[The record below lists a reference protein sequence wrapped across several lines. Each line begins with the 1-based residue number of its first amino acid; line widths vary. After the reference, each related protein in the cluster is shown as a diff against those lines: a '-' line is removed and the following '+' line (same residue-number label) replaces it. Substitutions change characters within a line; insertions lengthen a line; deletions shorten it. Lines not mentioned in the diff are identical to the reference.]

1 MNNSQKV
8 ALILSFTSIDVKTY
22 HYPRVR
28 QFLLQKMDVL
38 EAMEVIGYEDTISLL
53 DSVYD
58 IETDSDC
65 YNVILKIVG
74 LLLK

>member
-1 MNNSQKV
+1 MENYQKV
-8 ALILSFTSIDVKTY
+8 ALIRSFSSLDMKTY
-22 HYPRVR
+22 HYPRIR
-28 QFLLQKMDVL
+28 QFLIQKLDVL
-38 EAMEVIGYEDTISLL
+38 EAMNVLGYEDTISLL

-74 LLLK
+74 LLSK